1 MENLQ
6 TVMNNLRTQGVRK
19 RRTTNEDSLQLSEL
33 VNMES
38 YSEWIHA
45 VAEFTLRS
53 LQSWQWA
60 SSSIYYLLGLWSR
73 LVSSVRY
80 MKGDMPTM
88 LDKFVPD
95 IIDRFLSSKFES
107 FQAGLSDDLSENPLD
122 NAELLQD
129 QLDFIPYLCRF
140 QYESC
145 SKHILQISDPVLQT
159 YLEAVTLEVPMD
171 KSKLFLIETK
181 LAWIVHV
188 VAAILKTKYSGETQE
203 IHDADLSARVFRL
216 INITDS
222 GFQSQRYAEISK
234 QRLDHAIL
242 IFFQH
247 FKRSYVGDQAMQS
260 SKQLY
265 TRFSELLGLNDH
277 LLVLNVIVGKIAT
290 NLKCYPESDEVIN
303 HTLNLFL
310 EMATG
315 YMTGKLLLK
324 LDTVQLIISHHNREH
339 FSFLKDYRCSR
350 SRTSFFYI
358 IGLLVFMEE
367 SFLKFKSSM
376 DPLLQD
382 FVTLESTPDAIFR
395 TDTAK
400 QALIGL
406 VRDLRG
412 IAMATNSRKTYTF
425 LFDWLYPAHM
435 PLFLKAILHWAD
447 TPEVTNPLLKFVAE
461 FVWNKSQRLTFDAS
475 SPNGIL
481 LFREVSKLV
490 VSYGSRILS
499 LPNHADMYSS
509 KYKGTWIVLTIIS
522 RALAGNYVNFGVF
535 EIYGDRALADALD
548 IALKM
553 ALSIPLADLLA
564 YRKVTVAYFTFLEVL
579 IKSQITF
586 ILNLDS
592 TTFMLIAGSIQAG
605 LQLSDTNIL
614 SQCASAVDYLA
625 SLYFHHI
632 TLGESPTS
640 PASLNL
646 ARHVAD
652 SPSIFP
658 EVTALQI
665 LKSLFEVV
673 LFEDYGNQWSL
684 SRPMLSLILINEEAG
699 VILASMLVMPDSCIP
714 LQGTLSMMFTNAK
727 AQILVTQPMDDQQRL
742 SLCFDQ
748 LMTDI
753 TRSLDQKNRD
763 KFTQNLTRFS
773 TEFRSR

>member
-1 MENLQ
+1 MEIVQ
-6 TVMNNLRTQGVRK
+6 TVMNNLRTRGVRK
-19 RRTTNEDSLQLSEL
+19 RRTTNEEDRLQLSEL

-171 KSKLFLIETK
+171 KNKLFLIETK

-324 LDTVQLIISHHNREH
+324 LDTVQLIISHHTREH

-358 IGLLVFMEE
+358 IGLLVFMED

-382 FVTLESTPDAIFR
+382 FVSLESTPDAIFR

-400 QALIGL
+400 HALIGL
-406 VRDLRG
+406 MRDLRG

-592 TTFMLIAGSIQAG
+592 TTFMLIAGSIQSG

-625 SLYFHHI
+625 SFYFHHI
-632 TLGESPTS
+632 TLGESPGS

-658 EVTALQI
+658 EVCW
-665 LKSLFEVV
+665 LF
-673 LFEDYGNQWSL
+673 FL
-684 SRPMLSLILINEEAG
+684 SFYVFHCP
-699 VILASMLVMPDSCIP
+699 
-714 LQGTLSMMFTNAK
+714 F
-727 AQILVTQPMDDQQRL
+727 
-742 SLCFDQ
+742 
-748 LMTDI
+748 
-753 TRSLDQKNRD
+753 
-763 KFTQNLTRFS
+763 
-773 TEFRSR
+773 